1 MNLQGIIRTFLY
13 KGNQQICGLTSIKLA
28 FTE

>member
-13 KGNQQICGLTSIKLA
+13 EGNQQICGLTSIK
-28 FTE
+28 